1 MSKQLKTLLAAGL
14 GIAMLAGCEANGV
27 DPARLGQIGGGNGA
41 PPGSIA
47 DTTNCAAPVSG
58 ICVLGGES
66 HPGGLVEVLLAP
78 DGPLGP
84 IAASIDTDALQS
96 ALTNLLENDNG
107 DLAGVLTNLVAEG
120 QLEEGL
126 TLLLL
131 GENMDG
137 MGALAET
144 LMNLLLPEEEGGSP
158 GLVALVGDDNSGA
171 VGLLQALLLDGSDIN
186 CQAPL
191 GNLCLIGGEGGE
203 QGLIDLLLTSGGV
216 AGGVSQELTGPELDN
231 LVATLGDLLDSNGAL
246 GDLATGLFEEGQ
258 LVEGLTV
265 LLMGAEGVGDGMG
278 LLDIL
283 TGTTENLDGIVA
295 DVTEFLGTL
304 LTPPAL

>member
-14 GIAMLAGCEANGV
+14 GIVLLAGCEANGV

-58 ICVLGGES
+58 ICVLGGET

-144 LMNLLLPEEEGGSP
+144 LQNLLLGNEQGQ
-158 GLVALVGDDNSGA
+158 GLMMLLSEAGA
-171 VGLLQALLLDGSDIN
+171 VGFLQALLLDGSDAS

-191 GNLCLIGGEGGE
+191 GTLCLISGGGS
-203 QGLIDLLLTSGGV
+203 QLGLVDLLLTSGGV
-216 AGGVSQELTGPELDN
+216 AGSLSQELTGPELDN
-231 LVATLGDLLDSNGAL
+231 LVGTLGNLLESNGAL
-246 GDLATGLFEEGQ
+246 ADLVTGLFEEGQ
-258 LVEGLTV
+258 LVEGLNV
-265 LLMGAEGVGDGMG
+265 LLMGSEGVGDGLG

-295 DVTEFLGTL
+295 DIADFLGIL
-304 LTPPAL
+304 LTPPALS